1 MHYQFEEDSSLP
13 KEAIEVLVRSGKYDQ
28 AVQDVLDYLARFN
41 QEKTEVLP
49 VKTAM
54 RTELLRVSDLILI
67 DVDGSSLILET
78 RHGRLVTN
86 DRLYKFRARLNN
98 PDFVQVSKHAVL
110 NINHLKALESI
121 FSGNMLALLTNDIKT
136 DVSRRYL
143 SDLEKALGL

>member
-67 DVDGSSLILET
+67 DVDGSSLILE
-78 RHGRLVTN
+78 
-86 DRLYKFRARLNN
+86 
-98 PDFVQVSKHAVL
+98 
-110 NINHLKALESI
+110 I
-121 FSGNMLALLTNDIKT
+121 DIYAII
-136 DVSRRYL
+136 S
-143 SDLEKALGL
+143 EKLIIL

>member
-86 DRLYKFRARLNN
+86 DRLYKFRALLNN

-110 NINHLKALESI
+110 NINHLKALESS

>member
-110 NINHLKALESI
+110 NINHLKALESS

-143 SDLEKALGL
+143 SDIKKALGL

>member
-86 DRLYKFRARLNN
+86 DRLYKFSARLNN

-110 NINHLKALESI
+110 NINHLKALESS

>member
-1 MHYQFEEDSSLP
+1 MHYQFEEDSSLS

-54 RTELLRVSDLILI
+54 RTELLRMSDLILI

-110 NINHLKALESI
+110 NINHLKALESS